1 MYYKSQ
7 RKKTLPKN
15 IRSKGEKKLT
25 PFVAYFILER
35 KIHISTIKAIVHGYM
50 CITRF
55 WNNCLHFIFHFL
67 SNKILFS

>member
-1 MYYKSQ
+1 MYYKLQ
-7 RKKTLPKN
+7 RKKRFQEVL
-15 IRSKGEKKLT
+15 KKKIT